1 MTPRVS
7 IGLPVFNGDRYLG
20 NAIQSILDQSFED
33 FELLIRDNAST
44 DRSHEIARDFAETDK
59 RISIEISDINVGAPE
74 NFNRVFA
81 SASGDYF
88 RWAAHDDLLEPTYLE
103 RCVEVL
109 DERPEF
115 VMAHSKVRVIDDDG
129 EVLRDYAVE
138 LAGVQSESAAER
150 FSDMVLVPHACYD
163 AFALMRRDVMLKTP
177 LIGAYLSSDRCLL
190 AEMMLHGKHF
200 VVPEF
205 LYQNREH
212 GDRSV
217 RIPNHERARNWFRQ
231 SGGRG
236 LVLPS
241 WRLLEEY
248 RHAVERSPLP
258 AEEKRECSR
267 VIWRWVRK
275 NWRLLRGDLRIAAS
289 QAMSRTSD

>member
-20 NAIQSILDQSFED
+20 SAIQSILDQSFED
-33 FELLIRDNAST
+33 FELIIRDNAST
-44 DRSHEIARDFAETDK
+44 DRSEEIARGFAETDN
-59 RISIEISDINVGAPE
+59 RISIEVSESNLGAPE

-81 SASGDYF
+81 SARGDYF

-103 RCVEVL
+103 RCVEIL
-109 DERPEF
+109 DERSDC

-138 LAGVQSESAAER
+138 LARVQSENAAER
-150 FSDMVLVPHACYD
+150 FADMVLVPHACYD
-163 AFALMRRDVMLKTP
+163 AFALMRRDVLSKTP

-190 AEMMLHGKHF
+190 AEMMLHGKHYI
-200 VVPEF
+200 VPEL

-217 RIPNHERARNWFRQ
+217 RIPNHERARKWFRQ
-231 SGGRG
+231 SGRRG
-236 LVLPS
+236 YVLPA
-241 WRLLEEY
+241 WRLLDEY
-248 RHAVERSPLP
+248 RRAVERSPLSV
-258 AEEKRECSR
+258 EEKRKCNR
-267 VIWRWVRK
+267 IIRLWVRQ
-275 NWRLLRGDLRIAAS
+275 NWRLLQGDLRLVAS
-289 QAMSRTSD
+289 QFIRTTTG